1 MGIEYRKSSQF
12 TMRDG
17 FSSMLRESAEY
28 FASQGYSVVGDGFK
42 EIITESS
49 VFNMYVGK
57 LCEGLNADEAE
68 QMGQLLENTKD
79 AILRENSISGITPIS
94 SLSMPTVRKMW
105 VRTALKNA
113 IPTEPVK
120 APKFSISYMEP
131 YMFGSNGAKI
141 SLPTAIRDMSNTYGQ
156 KIQVSTATRAL
167 PASDNLITEGTSGL
181 GTTIAAG
188 DSIDPVFFIEYV
200 SIYVAGTS
208 GAVNRVHTHIPLNLQ
223 GNVSAAVAATQSS
236 RIFANLDR
244 SSGAFYCAAIDGK
257 VKNVELLAYYSSEN
271 NKGGMSIGFD
281 IRTKDVTIGTG
292 EHFNA
297 PLGIEWLQDTM
308 AMYEIDAALEVVDLM
323 SNVVAQKL
331 DQEIKGFLESSFTVN
346 NGAPFAAAAY
356 SGTFD
361 CRPSAQYAGA
371 PKDWREELKTQID
384 YWAIKMK
391 NDSAFQGGK
400 FVIVGNPIDV
410 QIITNIDWTF
420 NSSTQDKGGVEVDY
434 SIGAFSGALRY
445 EIVSSVNITA
455 GTLRLIYIPN
465 TPKQMTFKYYPYTFN
480 VEKGYIDPNRQNLPS
495 LMMTKRHTI
504 EELTPL
510 QCVITI
516 SNNTGAMLDA
526 LDRTWN
532 TEVIVSAT

>member
-1 MGIEYRKSSQF
+1 MIEYRKSSSQN
-12 TMRDG
+12 TMKDG

-28 FASQGYSVVGDGFK
+28 FASQGYQVVGDGFK
-42 EIITESS
+42 DIISEDSM
-49 VFNMYVGK
+49 FKMYVGK

-68 QMGQLLENTKD
+68 QMGQLLDNTRT
-79 AILRENSISGITPIS
+79 AIMRENSIAGITPIS

-105 VRTALKNA
+105 VRTSLKNA
-113 IPTEPVK
+113 VPTEPVK
-120 APKFSISYMEP
+120 APKFTISYMEP
-131 YMFGSNGAKI
+131 YMFGANGVKVSI
-141 SLPTAIRDMSNTYGQ
+141 PSSIRDMSNTYGE
-156 KIQVSTATRAL
+156 KTKVDTKTRAV
-167 PASDNLITEGTSGL
+167 PTADNLITEAAADGITV
-181 GTTIAAG
+181 AAG

-208 GAVNRVHTHIPLNLQ
+208 GAVERKHVHLPLDLR
-223 GNVSAAVAATQSS
+223 GNVSAAIVGTQSS
-236 RIFANLDR
+236 RIFANLNR
-244 SSGAFYCAAIDGK
+244 STGEFFCTAIDGK
-257 VKNVELLAYYSSEN
+257 IKNVELLAYYSSEN

-281 IRTKDVTIGTG
+281 IATKDVTIGTG

-331 DQEIKGFLESSFTVN
+331 DQEIKNFLENSFTVN
-346 NGAPFAAAAY
+346 NGAPFGTSAY
-356 SGTFD
+356 AGSFD

-400 FVIVGNPIDV
+400 FVIIGNPIDV

-420 NSSTQDKGGVEVDY
+420 NSSTQEKGGVDVDY

-445 EIVSSVNITA
+445 EIVSSVNLPA
-455 GTLRLIYIPN
+455 GTLRMIYIPN
-465 TPKQMTFKYYPYTFN
+465 TPKQMTFKYFPYTFN

-516 SNNTGAMLDA
+516 TNNNGSMLDG

-532 TEVIVSAT
+532 TEVIVSAA